1 MSRPLRSQDADTLAA
16 FARAARPG
24 VVTAVALTSRS
35 GAEGHAARLV
45 EHWRRE
51 AVVLTGMTGLAGRLA
66 ATVQGAVSA
75 AVQCSLV
82 LCLCEVAGV
91 HDLRERV
98 RVMAATVLE
107 RELPPDWQPRGRE
120 GEPEPGADEERTR
133 SRLLELGRHIW
144 SVRRVVGSRREGRLW
159 HRGLAMVPVVGAAGL
174 LLGERHALEG
184 LAARAAAEL
193 ATARRG

>member
-1 MSRPLRSQDADTLAA
+1 MSRALRPSDADKLAA
-16 FARAARPG
+16 FARAAGPG
-24 VVTAVALTSRS
+24 AAKAVRLTSGR
-35 GAEGHAARLV
+35 GPEGHAQRLV

-51 AVVLTGMTGLAGRLA
+51 AVVLTGLTGLGGRLA
-66 ATVQGAVSA
+66 SAAQDAVSA

-98 RVMAATVLE
+98 RVMACAVLD
-107 RELPPDWQPRGRE
+107 RDLPADWVPRGSE
-120 GEPEPGADEERTR
+120 GEPEPDADEERTR
-133 SRLLELGRHIW
+133 GRLMELARQVW
-144 SVRRVVGSRREGRLW
+144 SVRRVVNGRREGRLW